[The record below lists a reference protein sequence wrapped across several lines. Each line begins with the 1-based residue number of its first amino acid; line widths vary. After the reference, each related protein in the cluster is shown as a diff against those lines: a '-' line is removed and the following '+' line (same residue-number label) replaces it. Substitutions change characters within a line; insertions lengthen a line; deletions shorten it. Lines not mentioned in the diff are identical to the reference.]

1 MKVLGILM
9 MLFGGI
15 DLAGSYLDF
24 DLWGGFLRIN
34 LPEFLWLY
42 SAYIELLIGYLMIQI
57 SQKKVAD

>member
-42 SAYIELLIGYLMIQI
+42 SAYIELLIGYLMIQF